1 MVVSLEIFL
10 DWNSDFALNP
20 YLAKL
25 NEFTFTRLAR
35 LLQGVMQ
42 PPGMKPI
49 NLSIGEPKHPTPPF
63 ICEAI
68 GQNTDSLAQYPPT
81 KGTAALRQA
90 IASWVKQRFALPALD
105 AETQVLPVVGTKE
118 AIYSFT
124 QTVIDPRAARPLV
137 LVPNPFYM
145 VYEAAATLCGAT
157 PYYVNFDPKRGE
169 YMWRDLAR
177 LCAKFE
183 LPWRQ
188 PSQFPR
194 ASTLA
199 ARVACEVADETWGG
213 DYIRRLFT
221 ANFGADQDIGDRTIV
236 AEILTGLER
245 DAAEVLAR
253 SESPERRGALRA
265 NTEKA
270 IAIGIFGAPNC
281 LVGDELFWGE
291 EALED
296 AISWSLGDHPASR
309 RASPKNKPPPSSG

>member
-1 MVVSLEIFL
+1 MPPEALPSSSDRPTVRAKAARLEF
-10 DWNSDFALNP
+10 WFDFASTYSYVAAMRIEELCRAAGVELVWKPFLLGAIFAARGLSDSPFNLNP
-20 YLAKL
+20 
-25 NEFTFTRLAR
+25 R
-35 LLQGVMQ
+35 
-42 PPGMKPI
+42 
-49 NLSIGEPKHPTPPF
+49 
-63 ICEAI
+63 
-68 GQNTDSLAQYPPT
+68 
-81 KGTAALRQA
+81 
-90 IASWVKQRFALPALD
+90 
-105 AETQVLPVVGTKE
+105 
-118 AIYSFT
+118 
-124 QTVIDPRAARPLV
+124 
-137 LVPNPFYM
+137 
-145 VYEAAATLCGAT
+145 
-157 PYYVNFDPKRGE
+157 RGE